1 MNTTILPAEMEALH
15 FQLSMKKAAY
25 KKALQ
30 DGVEFADLK
39 KIYTTIKELEEK
51 LEQCRSKSESPEAG
65 KPERQ

>member
-1 MNTTILPAEMEALH
+1 MNTPLLLPEMESLY

-39 KIYTTIKELEEK
+39 KIYTSIKELEEK
-51 LEQCRSKSESPEAG
+51 LEKCKEKTVS
-65 KPERQ
+65 RQDG

>member
-1 MNTTILPAEMEALH
+1 MNNPILPAEMDALH

-51 LEQCRSKSESPEAG
+51 LEQCKEQSETPQVGKSE
-65 KPERQ
+65 RR